1 MTTLA
6 DSFACRT
13 ITARA
18 SSSFPFAF
26 RSSPVPAPRTMD
38 ALYAF
43 LRVTDDLADDPGET
57 SLKRATLAAWRAGL
71 IAALDGRSTHA
82 VHLALADTVERYRI
96 PRQFLL
102 DVLDGVESDLEPVR
116 FTTFAELYPY
126 CYRVAAAVGLA
137 CVCVWGLKPGATTRK
152 PMCPPRPRGSRFS

>member
-1 MTTLA
+1 
-6 DSFACRT
+6 
-13 ITARA
+13 
-18 SSSFPFAF
+18 
-26 RSSPVPAPRTMD
+26 MD

-82 VHLALADTVERYRI
+82 FTIADAVERYRI
-96 PRQFLL
+96 PQQFLL

-137 CVCVWGLKPGATTRK
+137 CVRVWGLKPALTRK